1 LVDDSKALTQDK
13 VTIAGGKPNEV
24 QLGMAQGDQFFGAH
38 GGLDVTGMSALTLNL
53 SKAANDMVHL
63 SPSTLTALAIHGD
76 LSEYQAHAGA
86 ELDIVLGGTTDDVLT
101 PGTGG
106 AGTWGFRQG
115 SHKPITFTNV
125 QKTQAQ

>member
-1 LVDDSKALTQDK
+1 
-13 VTIAGGKPNEV
+13 
-24 QLGMAQGDQFFGAH
+24 MAPGDQFFGAH

-53 SKAANDMVHL
+53 SKAANDAVHL
-63 SPSTLTALAIHGD
+63 SPSTMTALAVNGD

-86 ELDIVLGGTTDDVLT
+86 ELDIALGGTTDGVLT

-106 AGTWGFRQG
+106 AGTWGFRKG